1 MGGIF
6 FIPLAMIAFYES
18 TFDRRKHKWM
28 NAWFR
33 GNDEGE
39 EDRPEYRDPSV
50 DDPACDGLVISK
62 IPFEELIKVFPKT
75 SQVGSPFFE
84 CGDTNMFFQSSEA
97 TILKELNEIKQHLSD
112 IQRALGH
119 R

>member
-1 MGGIF
+1 
-6 FIPLAMIAFYES
+6 MIAFYES

-39 EDRPEYRDPSV
+39 EDRPEYRDPIV

-62 IPFEELIKVFPKT
+62 IPFEELIKVFPNT
-75 SQVGSPFFE
+75 SQVGSRFLYVE
-84 CGDTNMFFQSSEA
+84 
-97 TILKELNEIKQHLSD
+97 ILKFCFFSQVRLLF
-112 IQRALGH
+112 
-119 R
+119 